1 MSDTLTTDDTV
12 HQIALDDLHESPFNP
27 RTSFDP
33 EQLRLLA
40 VNILAEGRIHQPL
53 LVRPRLLNPL
63 RDDLQSGYEIV
74 FGHRRY
80 RAAGLAQLAT
90 VPCIVRA
97 MTDAEVRSA
106 QAAENLQRENL
117 QAFEEAQ
124 GYADMMERD
133 GLSADDIAL
142 KVGKSKSHVYARI
155 KLLQAV
161 PAVRE
166 ACMAGEYGAEVAL
179 LIARLRTPKLQEKAL
194 AAIKAD
200 HLDMEDG
207 GKKSFRAIRL
217 LLADKFTLALKGA
230 IFDPQDATLLPDA
243 GTCGACPKRA
253 CNAPEFEDVATGIQ
267 GRFDMMR
274 DAQPDQCT
282 DPDCFEA
289 KRVAHLARKAAEL
302 EAAGKVVING
312 AKARQAVG
320 ATGDVK
326 GDYIPLDRVKA
337 TLAKVRKDIIKRGQL
352 PPEPVTILDQRS
364 GKAVQAFKRSE
375 LVAAGLMTK
384 EAADAAKK
392 PDHAANQREQEARWA
407 RQREEL
413 AAESKRRWALLQHVR
428 GLAAGRERTTFELR
442 MVVAAALQGVGWS
455 DRGCLADLYGV
466 QYTRELQD
474 KVDTMDAAALTTL
487 LLDCILV
494 DNVLPSMMA
503 DKPVP
508 LLALAEHYGVDA
520 QAVMQAAEQTPAEP
534 DAPAAEGA
542 STPSPAGASAPPAA
556 AARAAKPVAKKAARP
571 VAKKAAALRGVR
583 YHDVAT
589 GQTWSGKGLQP
600 RWLKVA
606 LAQGRSLSE
615 FDIVTPAA
623 KKQEVKDDDG
633 CAVERDPNTADMFQA
648 A

>member
-1 MSDTLTTDDTV
+1 MSDTPSDTPSDATV

-40 VNILAEGRIHQPL
+40 VNIVAEGRIHQPL
-53 LVRPRLLNPL
+53 LVRPRLTNPL
-63 RDDLQSGYEIV
+63 RDDLQDGFEIV
-74 FGHRRY
+74 YGHRRY
-80 RAAGLAQLAT
+80 RAAELARLAT

-142 KVGKSKSHVYARI
+142 RVGKSKSHVYARV

-179 LIARLRTPKLQEKAL
+179 LIARLRTAKLQEKAL

-200 HLDMEDG
+200 HVDIADG
-207 GKKSFRAIRL
+207 GKKSFREIRL

-243 GTCGACPKRA
+243 GACGECPKRA
-253 CNAPEFEDVATGIQ
+253 CNAPEFEDVASGIQ
-267 GRFDMMR
+267 GRFHMMR
-274 DAQPDQCT
+274 APQPDQCT

-320 ATGDVK
+320 ATGEVK
-326 GDYIPLDRVKA
+326 GDYIPIDKVKA
-337 TLAKVRKDIIKRGQL
+337 TLAKARKDIIKRGQL

-364 GKAVQAFKRSE
+364 GKAVQAFKRAD
-375 LVAAGLMTK
+375 LVAAGVMSK
-384 EAADAAKK
+384 EAAAAAKK
-392 PDHAANQREQEARWA
+392 PDHAANAREQEARWE
-407 RQREEL
+407 RQREK
-413 AAESKRRWALLQHVR
+413 AAEESARRWALLQHVR

-442 MVVAAALQGVGWS
+442 MVVAAALQGVAWS

-466 QYTRELQD
+466 KDTRELQD
-474 KVDTMDAAALTTL
+474 KVDQLDAAGLTTL

-494 DNVLPSMMA
+494 DNVITGSASDEPG
-503 DKPVP
+503 P

-520 QAVMQAAEQTPAEP
+520 QAVMQAAVQ
-534 DAPAAEGA
+534 APAPADEGTP
-542 STPSPAGASAPPAA
+542 TPSPAGASADPAG
-556 AARAAKPVAKKAARP
+556 AARAAKPVAKRVAAKP
-571 VAKKAAALRGVR
+571 VAKKAALRGVR

-606 LAQGRSLSE
+606 LANGHKLSE